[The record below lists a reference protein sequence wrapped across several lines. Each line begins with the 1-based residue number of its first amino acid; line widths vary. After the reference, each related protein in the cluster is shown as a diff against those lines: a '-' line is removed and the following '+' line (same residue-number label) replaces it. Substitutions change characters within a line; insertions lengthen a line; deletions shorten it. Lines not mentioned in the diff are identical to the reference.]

1 MENIFSFFN
10 TYLLYFIVYLT
21 SNQDTMIFEIIQI
34 LTDDV
39 NQYLVDIGLEKTIVA
54 ENIAFLESQN
64 ETITSNLDDKVALT
78 LININEESTL
88 KNFPNHIQ
96 EGSKTI
102 YRNSVVNLNLY
113 LLFSANRTKYIN
125 SLNDISK
132 IIEFFQGKKLFT
144 QANTNYNRNNVAMS
158 NVDNFR
164 FTVELYTP
172 TFEELN
178 YIWGTLGG
186 KQLSSA
192 LYKVSMIQIERNIS
206 QGEGSLITQ
215 VKGITKSV

>member
-1 MENIFSFFN
+1 
-10 TYLLYFIVYLT
+10 
-21 SNQDTMIFEIIQI
+21 MIFEIIQI
-34 LTDDV
+34 LTEDV
-39 NQYLVDIGLEKTIVA
+39 NQYLSDIGLEKSIVA

-64 ETITSNLDDKVALT
+64 ETVAKILDDKVALT
-78 LININEESTL
+78 LININEEATL
-88 KNFPNHIQ
+88 KNFPNHTY
-96 EGSKTI
+96 EGTKTI
-102 YRNSVVNLNLY
+102 YKNSVIHLNLFI
-113 LLFSANRTKYIN
+113 LFSANRNNYAN

-144 QANTNYNRNNVAMS
+144 QANTIYNRSNVAMG
-158 NVDNFR
+158 NVENFR

-192 LYKVSMIQIERNIS
+192 LYKVSMVQIERNINLN
-206 QGEGSLITQ
+206 EGTLITQ
-215 VKGITKSV
+215 VQGITKSK